1 MLSVFVNSAYSFWWD
16 ISNDWG
22 LDLLKFSS
30 TRPSRSSGGIQLQ
43 PTPLA
48 TPPLTRSP
56 KPHSH
61 SLSDEG
67 RPQQPQYSYK
77 GLRGKLLFNDPTIY
91 YFAIFINFVLRFTWS
106 LKLSS
111 HLHHVADLEVGVFMM
126 EALEVLRRWIWVF
139 LRVEWEIV
147 RPRANGHTYNGN
159 PEEYEFFM
167 RETGE
172 TDLSDVA
179 SQS

>member
-1 MLSVFVNSAYSFWWD
+1 VFVNSAYSFWWD

-22 LDLLKFSS
+22 LELLKFKSAQSS
-30 TRPSRSSGGIQLQ
+30 RRPAIQLQ
-43 PTPLA
+43 PSPLA
-48 TPPLTRSP
+48 TPPITRSP

-61 SLSDEG
+61 SLSNEG
-67 RPQQPQYSYK
+67 RLQQEQHSYG
-77 GLRGKLLFNDPTIY
+77 GLRSKLLFSDPTIY

-106 LKLSS
+106 LKISS

-126 EALEVLRRWIWVF
+126 EALEILRRWIWVF

-147 RPRANGHTYNGN
+147 RPRHSHNGN
-159 PEEYEFFM
+159 AEEYEFLM
-167 RETGE
+167 RETGD